1 MASDAMDQVPEFSAN
16 VSQREVVAFI
26 GLADIRAA
34 HTELQKQWT
43 TLETQAQSDKVV
55 DFIARAKETGRV
67 LEHENDRLVAQTMI
81 DYWATTLYRVAQHNL
96 GDIALD
102 EFDRTLDSRDLPENL
117 YPYGQRIDQYEDG
130 IELASPRLI
139 KACVSRLE
147 EHNLIAVVGSVGSGK
162 HALLRA
168 LIAELRIKSASVNSQ
183 HWRYYVVRP
192 GLQPTAIDDA
202 EWTRVAAGPKPTDS
216 QLISMA
222 VDSEQMFRDVGHGSE
237 KPALL
242 IVDRFEEIFSCCD
255 RDAGE
260 QFISSIVSLANQTA
274 PPVFVV
280 LSMDSDALAK
290 VNQSPSLANDFRQ
303 RIVLVALNA
312 DELREFVVKPADRVG
327 LKFDDDL
334 VESIVADVVGDP
346 AALGL
351 LQFTLRKLWQSREGN
366 RITWRAYHDLGS
378 GSRLALAF
386 VAEQT
391 IERLGADEQR
401 TAEQIFKRLVTPRA
415 GGGIEPTAPTPVR
428 DLMTADLPAQSVRVV
443 IDAFCESGLLRV
455 SDGPTFEK
463 SNIHLVSQALA
474 VHWPRLAIWIGEE
487 RDRRRRRLRL
497 TDASKAWSDR
507 LRDPALLWRGSF
519 LGEAETY
526 SDLSKT
532 EAQFVKESRKAAIE
546 MEQAELAAA
555 RYRVRMTTYLATAL
569 SAAVVCALVAL
580 FCSVRLAQLR
590 GREHAALMKQRAA
603 NLAESS
609 ELADAALWN
618 LHAAASDESELDA
631 QIHSSL
637 AQFPQLEAV
646 WPKDSSLKDHVPTE
660 AHYTPDGAHVVVST
674 RYRFEDHDGHSEL
687 LANKL
692 GSVQVVNAT
701 KVPPVASLT
710 PAIQKAG
717 SITVKI
723 PTDQFVTGVCV
734 SPDGKIVTAS
744 STCENLSRPTL
755 SNICE
760 LQAWTASG
768 TPIGKPIRTIGT
780 VNRITLDPS
789 GRYLAVAWSKA
800 GRTGDWDLYEL
811 TDKGLLRARKD
822 QLGPLPPVTWAEFS
836 PKGDWLAIG
845 TDVNTDGLSAVHLW
859 KMAESGLL
867 AESHRPIEH
876 HRKVNHITFRE
887 LLDGSGLKLASAAG
901 APSDRAGEIGILILP
916 GSSGKKSAAEAQI
929 VVTPDPVTV
938 AKFSPDGKL
947 IVAATYAGS
956 VSVYYDAH
964 DDEHHKE
971 PRRWL
976 KSFRHGSSTV
986 FDVDFSPDGRFIA
999 TGGRDRKARI
1009 WEVASGAP
1017 AAPPL
1022 NHEGSV
1028 VSVEFSGDGRRL
1040 LTRSIGCIRQW
1051 DLAKL
1056 NLPPMLLNVDGS
1068 LRIIAEADKCPKW
1081 VTVSDARHPDRGK
1094 VEVWTY
1100 DSREPKP
1107 IDLSKLEKGLKSDD
1121 VCCAALCPAGD
1132 YLVLVTRRNE
1142 TNKCNLWRLQ
1152 LSASGRDVVPKPLS
1166 LTIDKSSNV
1175 GAVAVGEGAKIAAV
1189 SVDGDNDQ
1197 KSTLHI
1203 CDLEKNQVQ
1212 KTKDVPNGVILRVR
1226 FSPDTH
1232 YLLIGSNDDSAKLWH
1247 FDVQGAE
1254 PVNCVKHTADVVDVA
1269 FHPQFDYTG
1278 LIATAS
1284 MDQLA
1289 KVTRV
1294 DTKNLNNEPETV
1306 HTLPHDSF
1314 VTHVAFDPANPSDLV
1329 TLSDSGRA
1337 RVWRLSGDEEPALI
1351 SVFDH
1356 GAGLKTAAFHNG
1368 RLITLGIYIPQVL
1381 DNLPITRGFA
1391 KPLLQ
1396 VDFWEISSPSPWQNE
1411 DHELRKAK
1419 VELLSASTYVPGV
1432 KQHPTQLSSDEIRK
1446 HWEDVT
1452 APPGQEPKWKV
1463 HSDIA
1468 EECEATEQWFAASWR
1483 LTEALKSTE
1492 GASRPKLLI
1501 RRANAWAELEVWSRA
1516 IEDAQEAL
1524 GMNPND
1530 VQALNLLALVALK
1543 AESVAEDSRRSE
1555 YRDLYRKSCRKL
1567 LKLTTAD
1574 SSDVK
1579 DVNDVVWIVSLGNAI
1594 QESDDDDHAA
1604 LERLVACLEKHETA
1618 ELPQHRICNTLAA
1631 YYLRA
1636 EKYDAAIKCVE
1647 QSQRAYKTWNE
1658 TWTSSRRADGRI
1670 WDSLILAIAQ
1680 KKQANGDKTKVEKYL
1695 KILDE
1700 LQSPNNAANEEK
1712 WATAFGVP
1720 TPTWRHRAAKDL
1732 LLAEAKK

>member
-1 MASDAMDQVPEFSAN
+1 MGSDAMDQVQEFSAD
-16 VSQREVVAFI
+16 RLRGTAIAFI
-26 GLADIRAA
+26 GLADMRAA

-55 DFIARAKETGRV
+55 DFIARAKGTGRV

-81 DYWATTLYRVAQHNL
+81 DYWATTIYRVAQHNL
-96 GDIALD
+96 GDISLD
-102 EFDRTLDSRDLPENL
+102 EFDRTLDSSELPEHL

-139 KACVSRLE
+139 KACLNRLE
-147 EHNLIAVVGSVGSGK
+147 EHGLIAVVGSAGSGK

-168 LIAELRIKSASVNSQ
+168 LIAELRIKSGSINSQ

-192 GLQPTAIDDA
+192 GLQATAIDDS
-202 EWTRVAAGPKPTDS
+202 EWTRVATGPKPTDS
-216 QLISMA
+216 QLVSMA
-222 VDSEQMFRDVGHGSE
+222 LDSEKMFRDIGQGSE

-242 IVDRFEEIFSCCD
+242 IMDRFEEIFSCCD

-260 QFISSIVSLANQTA
+260 QFISSIVSLANQKA

-290 VNQSPSLANDFRQ
+290 ADQSPSLAKNFRQ
-303 RIVLVALNA
+303 QIVLVALNA
-312 DELREFVVKPADRVG
+312 DELREFVMKGADRVG

-334 VESIVADVVGDP
+334 VESVVADVVGDP

-366 RITWRAYHDLGS
+366 RITWKAYHDLGS

-386 VAEQT
+386 AAEQT
-391 IERLGADEQR
+391 FERLAADDQR
-401 TAEQIFKRLVTPRA
+401 TAEQIFKCLITPRPGA
-415 GGGIEPTAPTPVR
+415 GIEQVAPTPVR
-428 DLMTADLPAQSVRVV
+428 DLMTTDLPAPSVQKV
-443 IDAFCESGLLRV
+443 IDAFSESGLLRV
-455 SDGPTFEK
+455 TDSATFDESK
-463 SNIHLVSQALA
+463 VYLVSEALA

-497 TDASKAWSDR
+497 TDATKAWIGR
-507 LRDPALLWRGSF
+507 QRDPALLWRGSF

-526 SDLSKT
+526 SDLSNM
-532 EAQFVKESRKAAIE
+532 EAQFVQESRKAAIE
-546 MEQAELAAA
+546 LEQAELAAA
-555 RYRVRMTTYLATAL
+555 RYRERMTRYLAAAL

-580 FCSVRLAQLR
+580 FCFVRLAELR

-603 NLAESS
+603 NLAEAN
-609 ELADAALWN
+609 ELAEAALWN
-618 LHAAASDESELDA
+618 FHAAANNENALNA

-637 AQFPQLEAV
+637 AQFPQLDAV
-646 WPKDSSLKDHVPTE
+646 WPEDSSLKDHMPTE
-660 AHYTPDGAHVVVST
+660 AHYTPDSAHVVVST
-674 RYRFEDHDGHSEL
+674 RYRFEDYDGHSKL
-687 LANKL
+687 SANQL
-692 GSVQVVNAT
+692 GSIQVVKAT
-701 KVPPVASLT
+701 KVPSVASLT

-717 SITVKI
+717 STTLKI
-723 PTDQFVTGVCV
+723 PTNQFVTGVCV
-734 SPDGKIVTAS
+734 SPDGKIVTAT

-760 LQAWTASG
+760 LQAWTAAG
-768 TPIGKPIRTIGT
+768 TPIGKPSPTTGTI
-780 VNRITLDPS
+780 NRITLDPS

-811 TDKGLLRARKD
+811 TEKGLLRARKD

-845 TDVNTDGLSAVHLW
+845 TDVNADGLSAVHLW
-859 KMAESGLL
+859 KMMESGLL
-867 AESHRPIEH
+867 TESHRYIEH
-876 HRKVNHITFRE
+876 HRKVNRITFRQ
-887 LLDGSGLKLASAAG
+887 LPDGSGIKLASAAG
-901 APSDRAGEIGILILP
+901 APSDRAGEIGVLILP
-916 GSSGKKSAAEAQI
+916 GPSGKKNAAEAPI

-956 VSVYYDAH
+956 VNISYDEPE
-964 DDEHHKE
+964 DEHHKK
-971 PRRWL
+971 RLRWL

-999 TGGRDRKARI
+999 TAGRDRKARI

-1028 VSVEFSGDGRRL
+1028 SSVEFSGDGRRL
-1040 LTRSIGCIRQW
+1040 LTRSVGCVRQW

-1068 LRIIAEADKCPKW
+1068 LRIIAEADKSPKW
-1081 VTVSDARHPDRGK
+1081 VTVSDARHPDQGK

-1100 DSREPKP
+1100 DSREPTP

-1121 VCCAALCPAGD
+1121 VCSAALCPAGD
-1132 YLVLVTRRNE
+1132 YLILVTRRKE

-1152 LSASGRDVVPKPLS
+1152 LFDSGRDVVPKPLT
-1166 LTIDKSSNV
+1166 LTIDNSSNV

-1212 KTKDVPNGVILRVR
+1212 KTKDVPNGVILRIR
-1226 FSPDTH
+1226 FSPVPQ
-1232 YLLIGSNDDSAKLWH
+1232 YLLIGSNDDSARLWN
-1247 FDVQGAE
+1247 FNKDLE
-1254 PVNCVKHTADVVDVA
+1254 PNICVKHTADIVDVA
-1269 FHPQFDYTG
+1269 FDPHFADTG

-1289 KVTRV
+1289 KVTKV
-1294 DTKNLNNEPETV
+1294 DTENLKNVREAV
-1306 HTLPHDSF
+1306 HTLSHNSF
-1314 VTHVAFDPANPSDLV
+1314 VTHVAFDSSNPSDLV

-1337 RVWRLSGDEEPALI
+1337 RVWRLNGDEEPALI

-1356 GAGLKTAAFHNG
+1356 GAGLKTAAFHKG
-1368 RLITLGIYIPQVL
+1368 RLITLGTYIPQVL
-1381 DNLPITRGFA
+1381 EDLPITRGFA

-1396 VDFWEISSPSPWQNE
+1396 VNSWEISNPPAWQNE
-1411 DHELRKAK
+1411 NPRLRRAK
-1419 VELLSASTYVPGV
+1419 VELLSASTYNPGE
-1432 KQHPTQLSSDEIRK
+1432 KQYATQLGADEIRAHWK
-1446 HWEDVT
+1446 TVTASPVQNAEWED
-1452 APPGQEPKWKV
+1452 

-1468 EECEATEQWFAASWR
+1468 RECEASEQWFAATWH
-1483 LTEALKSTE
+1483 LTEALKPP
-1492 GASRPKLLI
+1492 AVAKPDLLN
-1501 RRANAWAELEVWSRA
+1501 RRANAWAELEVWSSA

-1524 GMNPND
+1524 GINPND
-1530 VQALNLLALVALK
+1530 VQALKLLALVALK
-1543 AESVAEDSRRSE
+1543 AEYMAEDSRRSE
-1555 YRDLYRKSCRKL
+1555 YRDLYLQSCRKL
-1567 LKLTTAD
+1567 ISLTPAG
-1574 SSDVK
+1574 SSEIK
-1579 DVNDVVWIVSLGNAI
+1579 DVNEVVWIVSLGNAI
-1594 QESDDDDHAA
+1594 QAMDEERAA
-1604 LERLVACLEKHETA
+1604 LERLVTRLEKGETA
-1618 ELPQHRICNTLAA
+1618 ELPEHRICNTLAA

-1636 EKYDAAIKCVE
+1636 GKYDAAIKCVE
-1647 QSQRAYKTWNE
+1647 QSQSAYKTWNE
-1658 TWTSSRRADGRI
+1658 TWTSSRKADGRV
-1670 WDSLILAIAQ
+1670 WDSLIRAIVQ
-1680 KKQANGDKTKVEKYL
+1680 KNLDNGDKTKVKGHL
-1695 KILDE
+1695 KTLE
-1700 LQSPNNAANEEK
+1700 ALQSQNNVANEEK

-1732 LLAEAKK
+1732 LLAEATK